1 VAVLPLRAQQERP
14 SFSSPRGKYPTAA
27 RPTYASHSLH
37 GGTPGNWQ
45 GGRCIACAQGL
56 AHSSREALIRS
67 KKLLQLGEE
76 LEAERGAKVKAE
88 LTQARSDAEL
98 RRSKERGDRERE
110 LAAAKSVQ
118 LSESVQLSSFPS
130 ESAARR
136 AALESCVPCS
146 SQAEQEEEQELD
158 GTRAAHERKGVQ
170 LSEGKLS
177 DQLEAA
183 LRSALLEL
191 KEARA
196 ELRMQRDCSEES
208 KSAAEESQQES
219 FRLQG
224 EALLRSS
231 RAEAE
236 AKELREQLRA
246 AQAEQQ
252 TLRLRCTAAE
262 EELLAQG
269 SAGRIA
275 GRTQQVTAVH
285 THCMLHAQGTCA
297 GTLHVHPQVPPSLLT
312 TAVGGR
318 RLPPLPAHTASS
330 LPAHTAS
337 SLPAHTCLPTLHP
350 HCLPTLHP
358 HCLPSL
364 HPHCLPTLH
373 PHCLPSL
380 LPTRRAHGE
389 HTACTTRGMHMHD
402 ARGIHAA
409 CTRHAR
415 SMHAAC
421 TRHARSMHAAC
432 TRHVASRLSPLQA
445 EAEAAMRSR
454 QETRRDEERRDEA
467 ASAEEAR
474 RVREGE
480 EEARHEEA
488 RLRAAVRRDAVLDT
502 VKGAATAQAHCSTL
516 P

>member
-1 VAVLPLRAQQERP
+1 MSTSFSSPRKRAPLVAVLPLRAQQERP

-183 LRSALLEL
+183 LGSALLEL

-285 THCMLHAQGTCA
+285 THCMLHAQGACA

-318 RLPPLPAHTASS
+318 RLPSPPAHTAS
-330 LPAHTAS
+330 
-337 SLPAHTCLPTLHP
+337 
-350 HCLPTLHP
+350 
-358 HCLPSL
+358 
-364 HPHCLPTLH
+364 

-402 ARGIHAA
+402 ARGI
-409 CTRHAR
+409 
-415 SMHAAC
+415 HAAC

>member
-1 VAVLPLRAQQERP
+1 MAVLPLRAQQERP

-183 LRSALLEL
+183 LGSALLEL

-285 THCMLHAQGTCA
+285 THCMLHAQGACA

-330 LPAHTAS
+330 LPPLTASSLPPLTAS
-337 SLPAHTCLPTLHP
+337 SLPAHTASSLPPLTASHAA
-350 HCLPTLHP
+350 
-358 HCLPSL
+358 S
-364 HPHCLPTLH
+364 
-373 PHCLPSL
+373 
-380 LPTRRAHGE
+380 TRRAHGMRY
-389 HTACTTRGMHMHD
+389 TRHAH
-402 ARGIHAA
+402 AR
-409 CTRHAR
+409 CTRHTR
-415 SMHAAC
+415 GMHAAC
-421 TRHARSMHAAC
+421 TQHARGMHAAC
-432 TRHVASRLSPLQA
+432 TQHARGMHAACRLSPLSSSGGGGGGHA
-445 EAEAAMRSR
+445 LEAGDKA
-454 QETRRDEERRDEA
+454 RRGEERRGGQRRGGA
-467 ASAEEAR
+467 PCAR
-474 RVREGE
+474 G
-480 EEARHEEA
+480 
-488 RLRAAVRRDAVLDT
+488 
-502 VKGAATAQAHCSTL
+502 
-516 P
+516 

>member
-1 VAVLPLRAQQERP
+1 MSTSFSSPRKRAPLVAVLPLRAQQERP

-183 LRSALLEL
+183 LGSALLEL

-285 THCMLHAQGTCA
+285 THCMLHAQGACA

-318 RLPPLPAHTASS
+318 RLPSLPGHTASS
-330 LPAHTAS
+330 LPPLTAS
-337 SLPAHTCLPTLHP
+337 HAAS
-350 HCLPTLHP
+350 
-358 HCLPSL
+358 
-364 HPHCLPTLH
+364 
-373 PHCLPSL
+373 
-380 LPTRRAHGE
+380 TRRAHGM
-389 HTACTTRGMHMHD
+389 HYTRHAH
-402 ARGIHAA
+402 AR
-409 CTRHAR
+409 CTRHTR
-415 SMHAAC
+415 GMHAAC
-421 TRHARSMHAAC
+421 TQHARGMHAAC
-432 TRHVASRLSPLQA
+432 TQHARGMHAACRLSPLSSSGGGGGGHA
-445 EAEAAMRSR
+445 LEAGDKA
-454 QETRRDEERRDEA
+454 RRGEERRGGQRRGGA
-467 ASAEEAR
+467 PCAR
-474 RVREGE
+474 G
-480 EEARHEEA
+480 
-488 RLRAAVRRDAVLDT
+488 
-502 VKGAATAQAHCSTL
+502 
-516 P
+516 